1 MYSKLKKIIN
11 LSGNTALITGAC
23 GNLGTSISQILAD
36 VNCNLV
42 LTDVDK
48 IKLKNAAQSLSK
60 NFKIKVMFFDCD
72 LEKEIERE
80 NLLKQVLEY
89 NSLDILINN
98 AAFVGTTKL
107 KGWAEKLESQSLETW
122 RRAIEV
128 NLTSSFHLCQK
139 LSPLLKKT
147 KNGSIINIGS
157 IYGMYG
163 PDWRIYE
170 NTKMANP
177 AAYSVSK
184 AGLIQLTKWLSTT
197 LSPEIR
203 VNCISPG
210 GIERGQPNSFI
221 SAYKNKTPLGRM
233 ACEEDIQGA
242 ILFLATSMSK
252 YVTGQN
258 ISVDGGWGAW

>member
-1 MYSKLKKIIN
+1 
-11 LSGNTALITGAC
+11 
-23 GNLGTSISQILAD
+23 
-36 VNCNLV
+36 
-42 LTDVDK
+42 
-48 IKLKNAAQSLSK
+48 
-60 NFKIKVMFFDCD
+60 MFFDCD

-107 KGWAEKLESQSLETW
+107 KGWAEKLENQSLETW

-139 LSPLLKKT
+139 LSPLLKKS

-170 NTKMANP
+170 NTEMANP

-184 AGLIQLTKWLSTT
+184 AGLIPTYKWLSTT

-242 ILFLATSMSK
+242 ILFLLQVCRNMLQVKIFQLMGAGEHGK
-252 YVTGQN
+252 EN
-258 ISVDGGWGAW
+258 IILKFCYWLKIK